1 MLQIDFAIKDFH
13 NDFFQEG
20 KLDRSRECTLSLWL
34 FHIRTTW
41 FLVNKSFIVQ
51 TAHKYDIPCMDS
63 SHHLNTFSFFW
74 LLPLRILKIGSLM
87 SLPGLYST

>member
-1 MLQIDFAIKDFH
+1 MLQIGFAIKDFH
-13 NDFFQEG
+13 NDLFQEG
-20 KLDRSRECTLSLWL
+20 NLNRSRECALSLWL
-34 FHIRTTW
+34 FHIRTIW

-51 TAHKYDIPCMDS
+51 TAHKYYITRMDS

-74 LLPLRILKIGSLM
+74 LLPLKILKIGSLM